1 MEIDNSAST
10 LTTVANYC
18 QIITIFNDFEAY
30 LVESN
35 EAMIRVHSKDEYD
48 VNIAEV
54 VDIKKYKQIM
64 QYEVLCEDY
73 DKYINFVEELWQN
86 IVANL
91 KEDGRVRFGNYVELC
106 KKYNVEKA
114 LIDNI
119 ETFMH
124 ECSHKIA
131 AVDCVSNVRHIV
143 NVNGQI
149 VSIASWKEDC

>member
-1 MEIDNSAST
+1 MEIDNTT

-30 LVESN
+30 LVETN
-35 EAMIRVHSKDEYD
+35 EAMIRARSKDKYD
-48 VNIAEV
+48 INIAEV

-64 QYEVLCEDY
+64 RYEILCEDY
-73 DKYINFVEELWQN
+73 DKYVNFVEDLWQH
-86 IVANL
+86 IIINL
-91 KEDGRVRFGNYVELC
+91 KEDGRVRFGDYEKLC
-106 KKYNVEKA
+106 KKYNVEKL

-119 ETFMH
+119 ETFMD

-131 AVDCVSNVRHIV
+131 AIDCVSNVRHIV

-149 VSIASWKEDC
+149 VSVAAWQEEC